1 MQPFK
6 PQTSGLS
13 THDPQLGHETRD
25 VQTGGVYAF
34 LIFLTISGAIL
45 FVLMGALYR
54 FANRYAEEQDRKIE
68 AQNPWVKQQADAE
81 RQEMKKMEQAFR
93 AAGKEPSYKDVQQLQ
108 SQLTI
113 TRIRE
118 PRLQTEDVRDME
130 ALRRAEDAKLNGY
143 HWVDKNAGKV
153 SIPIERAME
162 LVVERQ
168 PAPALSAAQS
178 SQPGGSSQSAP
189 AAASAARSGANSKTT
204 SGKAAEKTERKQ

>member
-6 PQTSGLS
+6 PQTSGRS

-34 LIFLTISGAIL
+34 LIFLTVSGAIL

-68 AQNPWVKQQADAE
+68 AQNPWVKQQSDAE
-81 RQEMKKMEQAFR
+81 RQEMKKMEGAFR
-93 AAGKEPSYKDVQQLQ
+93 AAGKEPTYKDVQQLQ
-108 SQLTI
+108 SQVTI
-113 TRIRE
+113 SRIRE

-130 ALRRAEDAKLNGY
+130 ELRRAEDARLSGY
-143 HWVDKNAGKV
+143 RWVDKNTGKV

-162 LVVERQ
+162 LIVERQ
-168 PAPALSAAQS
+168 PPPAAPAAQS
-178 SQPGGSSQSAP
+178 SQQSGSSQSGP
-189 AAASAARSGANSKTT
+189 AAASPTRAGSHSKTT
-204 SGKAAEKTERKQ
+204 GTAKQ

>member
-13 THDPQLGHETRD
+13 TRDPNLGHETRD

-34 LIFLTISGAIL
+34 LIFLTVSGVIL
-45 FVLMGALYR
+45 FVLMGGLYR

-68 AQNPWVKQQADAE
+68 ARNPWLKQQADAE
-81 RQEMKKMEQAFR
+81 RQEMKKMEEAFR
-93 AAGKEPSYKDVQQLQ
+93 AAGKEPTYKDVQQLQ

-113 TRIRE
+113 SQIRE

-130 ALRRAEDAKLNGY
+130 ELRRAEDAKLNGY
-143 HWVDKNAGKV
+143 QWIDKNAGKV

-162 LVVERQ
+162 LIVERQ
-168 PAPALSAAQS
+168 PPPAASAAQPSQS
-178 SQPGGSSQSAP
+178 SGSSQSTP
-189 AAASAARSGANSKTT
+189 AAASAASAGSHSKTA
-204 SGKAAEKTERKQ
+204 GAAKQ